1 MKTVDMV
8 AIGLWVAQL
17 LQAAVNIIYFS
28 NVLTRRFSP
37 MKTAAVFL
45 LTQSCY
51 ILFSWYFIDS
61 GGLNWFCVVVLLLI
75 LCPILFTDGWKRI
88 IAAICGIYL
97 LVFLTTFLVV
107 LMFLPFGI
115 TPHELTGGKLEMVG
129 NFMFSFLYF
138 AGAYIFIAFKN
149 RRARIWSSRETM
161 SAVLFSVIQLFLV
174 QAVAY
179 LMILALPALEDVTLP
194 NAALIA
200 GTVLC
205 MVADILLFRMLMER
219 SQKEQLAMQ
228 LSLMEKQSRLELTY
242 YTSVNQKLQEVR
254 KIRHDFNNQLQTA
267 YGVLAQG
274 NSEEAKTLLRQLEE
288 RIAASSPVY
297 YCANPIVNAIL
308 WEKGQEAKE
317 RNISFETD
325 VRLSD
330 QLSMEKVDLCSCFSN
345 LLDNGIRA
353 ASDCEKDRYVSV
365 RAYEKK
371 GYCVIQVENSAQSHE
386 MPAVRTPKDGHGYGL
401 PILQTIARRY
411 EGSFTAEKI
420 PGGVRTALTLRMEAY
435 PESAAK
441 KGQK

>member
-1 MKTVDMV
+1 
-8 AIGLWVAQL
+8 
-17 LQAAVNIIYFS
+17 
-28 NVLTRRFSP
+28 

-45 LTQSCY
+45 LTQTCY

-61 GGLNWFCVVVLLLI
+61 GGLNWFCMVVLLLI

-308 WEKGQEAKE
+308 WEKGQEGYVADYREAVSPMFLRLRCGDPGACLE
-317 RNISFETD
+317 R
-325 VRLSD
+325 L
-330 QLSMEKVDLCSCFSN
+330 
-345 LLDNGIRA
+345 
-353 ASDCEKDRYVSV
+353 
-365 RAYEKK
+365 
-371 GYCVIQVENSAQSHE
+371 
-386 MPAVRTPKDGHGYGL
+386 
-401 PILQTIARRY
+401 
-411 EGSFTAEKI
+411 
-420 PGGVRTALTLRMEAY
+420 
-435 PESAAK
+435 ESALGPCARIAVE
-441 KGQK
+441 GAPAGELGLVTPPVSEADLEALLAAQPDVAAESRLRVADF